1 METSDACEPRG
12 VICVAETLEAREEVL
27 EGLLAGT
34 GGLGPR
40 DDAYERCEARDSIES
55 MDAFDMLNSWL

>member
-1 METSDACEPRG
+1 M
-12 VICVAETLEAREEVL
+12 AETLEAREEVR
-27 EGLLAGT
+27 EGLFAGT

-55 MDAFDMLNSWL
+55 MDAFDMLNSWLQIITYNLKLITEN